1 MGADPL
7 SGAQGWLRWSAQL
20 LVVLWAGIMP
30 NTLLLLLATQKWQY
44 TCALLY
50 LMVHDCLNCWSMW

>member
-20 LVVLWAGIMP
+20 LVVLWAGIVP

-44 TCALLY
+44 TCALFVSY
-50 LMVHDCLNCWSMW
+50 GS